1 MITWTLQKKIVLGY
15 ALFLILAAAVL
26 ASAFFTIL
34 ELGKANES
42 ILKENYKS
50 ILAAEN
56 MINAIERQDSA
67 ILLLMLN
74 YQEEGITQFHNNES
88 QFLQWLA
95 RAKDNITIEGEA
107 EIITT
112 IEQGY
117 ADYRLTF
124 SDLRFMSDTG
134 HTTAA
139 SFYHEKILPLFL
151 LVRDTCIQLR
161 ELNQTAMFQASE
173 NSRQIAKTGLWF
185 LAMIGI
191 AVVGI
196 GVSVSILLFT
206 IIVKPL
212 RRMMDAVQ
220 ELASGNYDVTIPATS
235 SDEIGLLAKEFNDMA
250 RKVKFYQDLN
260 IHQRILEQKKNE
272 AILREI
278 QDGIIV
284 VDAEYK
290 IVTMNAM
297 AAQIIGAD
305 LDASLHRHFLEIVKS
320 EKLFEYIRQVVE
332 TGLSPHIE
340 EEKNIFSL
348 TQEQQTRYYEF
359 FITPIQLQKTG
370 QASLIVLLLRDVT
383 RFKELDRLKNEF
395 VMAASHE
402 LRTPLTGISMSIG
415 LLRENI
421 QRSLTDKERELLDTA
436 HEETQ
441 RLKALVNDLLDL
453 SKIEAGKMD
462 MEFQKIAVSDLIE
475 KAISVLQTQANEK
488 GVELSSTFA
497 DKLPNVKADPNKVT
511 WIITNLIANA
521 LRFTNPHGN
530 ITLHAEKAGEHV
542 HISVQDT
549 GAGIPY
555 EYQSKIFE
563 KFVQVKD
570 GKHLEGTGLG
580 LTICKEMIRAHGGA
594 IWVDSIPGE
603 GSTFTFTLPI
613 AE

>member
-15 ALFLILAAAVL
+15 ALFLVLAAIVL
-26 ASAFFTIL
+26 ASAFLTVL
-34 ELGKANES
+34 KLGKASEN

-67 ILLLMLN
+67 ILLLMLD

-107 EIITT
+107 KIITT

-124 SDLRFMSDTG
+124 SDLRFMSDTE
-134 HTTAA
+134 HATAA

-161 ELNQTAMFQASE
+161 ELNQAAMFQASE

-185 LAMIGI
+185 LVMIGG

-196 GVSVSILLFT
+196 GVSISVLLST

-212 RRMMDAVQ
+212 RLMMNVVQ
-220 ELASGNYDVTIPATS
+220 ELANGNYDVAIPTTS

-250 RKVKFYQDLN
+250 RKVKTYQDLN

-297 AAQIIGAD
+297 AANIVSANQ
-305 LDASLHRHFLEIVKS
+305 DASLQRHFLEIVKS
-320 EKLFEYIRQVVE
+320 EKLFEYIKQVVE

-340 EEKNIFSL
+340 NEKNIFSL

-359 FITPIQLQKTG
+359 FITPIQLQKTE
-370 QASLIVLLLRDVT
+370 QASLVVLLLRDVT

-415 LLRENI
+415 LLRENT
-421 QRSLTDKERELLDTA
+421 QNSLTNKERELLDTA

-462 MEFQKIAVSDLIE
+462 MEFQKIAVSDLIG
-475 KAISVLQTQANEK
+475 KAISVLQAQADAK
-488 GVELSSTFA
+488 GVELSSTLA
-497 DKLPNVKADPNKVT
+497 DMLPDVKADPNKVT

-521 LRFTNPHGN
+521 LRFTDPHGS
-530 ITLHAEKAGEHV
+530 IRLHAEKVGEHV

-563 KFVQVKD
+563 KFVQIKD
-570 GKHLEGTGLG
+570 GKHPGGTGLG
-580 LTICKEMIRAHGGA
+580 LAICKEMIRAHGGA